1 MASVLD
7 IVQQHLGPQEMQQ
20 ISQQLGTDPATSQQA
35 VNAALPAIV
44 GGMAATAQQPGAAS
58 GIQSLLGSHAGILG
72 SLGSM
77 IGAGGAADGG
87 GGILGQIL
95 GRHEDTVQTGVQQ
108 ASGLGSDQTRK
119 LLMILAPIV
128 LGTLAKRSMN
138 HGAAHTDPGQL
149 NDVLKKDAVQAQQQ
163 AQAQGHHIG
172 GILGKIL
179 DHVESPEMRARQ

>member
-20 ISQQLGTDPATSQQA
+20 ISQQLGTDPGTAQQA
-35 VNAALPAIV
+35 VNAALPAMV
-44 GGMAATAQQPGAAS
+44 GGMANTAQQPGGAS
-58 GIQSLLGSHAGILG
+58 GIQSLLGSHGGILG

-87 GGILGQIL
+87 GILGQVL
-95 GRHEDTVQTGVQQ
+95 GRHEPAVQQGVQQ

-128 LGTLAKRSMN
+128 LGALAKRAMN
-138 HGAAHTDPGQL
+138 HGAAQSDPDQL
-149 NDVLKKDAVQAQQQ
+149 NDVLKQDAAQAHQQ
-163 AQAQGHHIG
+163 AQAQGHHMG
-172 GILGKIL
+172 GLLGKIL
-179 DHVESPEMRARQ
+179 DHVESPEMRNR